1 MNSPR
6 KLYWDTSCF
15 LCLLNPD
22 ENERRL
28 ICQDVLKHA
37 ELGELEIWIST
48 WVIVEV
54 IRPRMPGNAP
64 LPEWAKKAIEKVPEA
79 AKPLEEL
86 WKRYQ
91 RANPTQKLTPEQ
103 ISRIQDMFEWPF
115 LKKMYVDER
124 VAAKAVEYSRDFG
137 FKPGDAVHAASAV
150 LQGCDV
156 LHRWDKDFD
165 KIKHLIQVEE
175 PRRLSPQPDLDFP
188 DSGNLST
195 H

>member
-1 MNSPR
+1 MSNHR

-15 LCLLNPD
+15 LCLLNPA
-22 ENERRL
+22 ETERRL

-37 ELGELEIWIST
+37 ELGEFEIWIST

-54 IRPRMPGNAP
+54 IRPKMPGNSP
-64 LPEWAKKAIEKVPEA
+64 LPQWATKAIEKVPEA
-79 AKPLEEL
+79 AQPLEEL

-91 RANPTQKLTPEQ
+91 RSNPAQKLAPQQ
-103 ISRIQDMFEWPF
+103 ILKIQAMFEWPF

-124 VAAKAVEYSRDFG
+124 VATRAVEYSRDFG
-137 FKPGDAVHAASAV
+137 LKPGDAVHAASAV
-150 LQGCDV
+150 LQPCDV

-165 KIKHLIQVEE
+165 KIKHLIGVEE
-175 PRRLSPQPDLDFP
+175 PKRLSPQNDLPFTDG
-188 DSGNLST
+188 SK